1 MRLGEI
7 KCPPGSKKN
16 RKRLGQGPGT
26 GTGKTAGK
34 GHKGQ
39 RARSGARR
47 GNRIGFTGGTSPL
60 FRHLPKIGFSNIKFK
75 TVYQIVNLQDL
86 AASGLAGEV
95 GPAELASAGLVRK
108 TPNSRAR
115 AVMACSPPESSDMV
129 CNFLPG
135 GLAMISRPA
144 SRGSS
149 ASVRVRCAL
158 PPPNS

>member
-16 RKRLGQGPGT
+16 RKRLGQGPGS

-47 GNRIGFTGGTSPL
+47 GNRIGLTGGTLPL

-108 TPNSRAR
+108 TSAR
-115 AVMACSPPESSDMV
+115 VKILGAGELTQALTIKAHKFSSV
-129 CNFLPG
+129 AAEKIEKAG
-135 GLAMISRPA
+135 GKAEVI
-144 SRGSS
+144 
-149 ASVRVRCAL
+149 
-158 PPPNS
+158 

>member
-16 RKRLGQGPGT
+16 RKRLGQGPGS

-47 GNRIGFTGGTSPL
+47 GNRIGFTGGTLPL

-108 TPNSRAR
+108 TSAR
-115 AVMACSPPESSDMV
+115 VKILGAGELTQALTIKAHKFSSV
-129 CNFLPG
+129 AAEKIEKAG
-135 GLAMISRPA
+135 GKAEVI
-144 SRGSS
+144 
-149 ASVRVRCAL
+149 
-158 PPPNS
+158 